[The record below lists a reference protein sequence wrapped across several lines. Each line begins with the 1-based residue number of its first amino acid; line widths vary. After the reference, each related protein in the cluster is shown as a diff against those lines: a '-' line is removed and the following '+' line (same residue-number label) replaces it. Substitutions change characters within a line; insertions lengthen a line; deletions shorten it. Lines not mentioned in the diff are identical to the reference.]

1 MGSEITKNWG
11 CGRTDQMR
19 FDPDQLEQLHI
30 VTDPKHK
37 LYDKEAIERPLT
49 EEKIANMERLG
60 QLTPILVWLEGKD
73 AKGHPNVLV
82 VNGRQRL
89 KTIREINKRRKKA
102 GNKEL
107 LPIFAVP
114 YKGDD
119 PEEAMYAANSI
130 HDEDDTVTKAK
141 KVKRFMDGGHT
152 EADAIVV
159 FGFTRQT
166 LSNMKALMEK
176 ATPTLQKAVA
186 NGKVTASASYAV
198 AKLSA
203 EKQDEFVK
211 NVATGTGLTNGAGTA
226 PVKLKGRAL
235 QRAVDNARGKTTP
248 SARAR
253 SVKEWKEMQA
263 RATASRLPASAMAL
277 IDWALGDDDAMSS
290 YLHDEEEESGG
301 KRKKN

>member
-30 VTDPKHK
+30 VTDPKHN
-37 LYDKEAIERPLT
+37 LYDKEAIERPVT

-60 QLTPILVWLEGKD
+60 QLTPILVWLDGKD
-73 AKGHPNVLV
+73 PKGHPNVLV

-130 HDEDDTVTKAK
+130 HDEDDTITKAK
-141 KVKRFMDGGHT
+141 KVKRFIDGGHT
-152 EADAIVV
+152 ENDALVV

-166 LSNMKALMEK
+166 FSNMKALMEK

-186 NGKVTASASYAV
+186 NGKVTAFASYAL
-198 AKLSA
+198 AKLPA

-211 NVATGTGLTNGAGTA
+211 TVVTNPSSGAPA
-226 PVKLKGRAL
+226 KLKGRAL
-235 QRAVDNARGKTTP
+235 QRAVDKARGKTTP
-248 SARAR
+248 SQRAR

-263 RATASRLPASAMAL
+263 RATSSRLPAPAMAL
-277 IDWALGDDDAMSS
+277 IDWALGDDDAMAT
-290 YLHDEEEESGG
+290 YLRDEEGESGG

>member
-11 CGRTDQMR
+11 CGRADQMK
-19 FDPDQLEQLHI
+19 FDPAQLHMVI
-30 VTDPKHK
+30 DPKHK
-37 LYDKEAIERPLT
+37 LYDKEALERPVT
-49 EEKIANMERLG
+49 EEQVANFERLG
-60 QLTPILVWLEGKD
+60 QLKPVLVWLEGKD
-73 AKGHPNVLV
+73 SNGDPNVLV
-82 VNGRQRL
+82 VDGRQRL
-89 KTIREINKRRKKA
+89 KTIRIINERRKKA
-102 GNKEL
+102 KKEL

-130 HDEDDTVTKAK
+130 HNEDDTVTKAK

-166 LSNMKALMEK
+166 LSNMKALMDK

-198 AKLSA
+198 AKLSP

-211 NVATGTGLTNGAGTA
+211 SVAVGTGSTNGAGTA
-226 PVKLKGRAL
+226 PTKLKGRAM
-235 QRAVDNARGKTTP
+235 QRAVDKARGKTTP
-248 SARAR
+248 SARSR
-253 SVKEWKEMQA
+253 SVKEWKDMQG
-263 RATASRLPASAMAL
+263 RATASRLPAPAMAL

-290 YLHDEEEESGG
+290 YLRDEEGESGG